1 MKLEICDAAI
11 GYKNHLLASHINM
24 TSEPGQIT
32 AILGTNGCGKTTFVK
47 SLMRLVPWRHGGAFI
62 DGTDMRN
69 IPDRQLWRKM
79 AYVPQKSTSVP
90 YSVLDMVLLGR
101 SPYKSLFA
109 QPDDSDKKM
118 AEAALKRVG
127 MLAFSN
133 HSYDKLSVGQQ
144 QLVKLARALVSS
156 PELLIMDEPESG
168 LDLKHTARL
177 MELIKE
183 LCETEEKQAL
193 FITHSPEHALMIADY
208 ALLFLPEDESQ
219 HSSTVLWGSAKNIL
233 CQENLER
240 VYGMKLRI
248 VKDGDS
254 IAIMQHISG
263 HHRNEVCG
271 DEM

>member
-1 MKLEICDAAI
+1 MKLEIRDATI

-24 TSEPGQIT
+24 MSEPGQIS
-32 AILGTNGCGKTTFVK
+32 AILGPNGCGKTTFVK
-47 SLMRLVPWRHGGAFI
+47 SLMKLVPWCYGGAFI
-62 DGTDMRN
+62 DGVDMRT
-69 IPDRQLWRKM
+69 IPDRQIWKKM

-101 SPYKSLFA
+101 NPYKSLFA

-118 AEAALKRVG
+118 AEASLERVG

-168 LDLKHTARL
+168 LDLKHTVRF

-183 LCETEEKQAL
+183 LCETENKQAL
-193 FITHSPEHALMIADY
+193 FITHSPEHALMIAKK

-219 HSSTVLWGSAKNIL
+219 YSSTVLWGPAKHIL

-240 VYGMKLRI
+240 AYGIPLKI
-248 VKDGDS
+248 VEEGDS
-254 IAIMQHISG
+254 IAILQPLG
-263 HHRNEVCG
+263 KCHRNAVHG
-271 DEM
+271 NIT